1 MVQYRN
7 SSFIHVHFREDMY
20 AQDSIDLLDNSG
32 IQFPRHDEEGIEMGE
47 FAELLTTSGIVLN
60 DDVRFISFHR

>member
-1 MVQYRN
+1 
-7 SSFIHVHFREDMY
+7 MY

-60 DDVRFISFHR
+60 DDVRFISFHRWVDNRVCLKHKLIYS